1 MTITV
6 RLNSDILIDILRLLD
21 RYKLDKISF
30 TNRQF
35 SAVIQTHLSSVPF
48 RFLPYFFVN
57 LTESNAQLEIINP
70 NVPRWAKKKGNF
82 EDLLP
87 FCRDQ
92 STKADLTI
100 LRLSPQGDA
109 ENVNLLEKLT
119 HIWKEN
125 SLHIL
130 FLDPKEEMKL
140 DEIVKRQKELFH
152 RLFNLPPGTLNCAK
166 LVLCL
171 PDTPPKTMYNFKH
184 YPALYDSPEVTF
196 TATEHYF
203 NGDDFIEYLHSI
215 PENRQNNLA
224 IRLNLYWKSMPEL
237 WIFDFDLFLGKI
249 KQRFELATVPLS
261 FRLVCYSSWHPTVEL
276 FEATN
281 GTTSECFRVSQGDV
295 PTDDRCFV
303 IERFKISDLAGND

>member
-1 MTITV
+1 MTITF
-6 RLNSDILIDILRLLD
+6 RLNSDILFDILRLLD

-35 SAVIQTHLSSVPF
+35 SAIIQTQLSSVPF
-48 RFLPYFFVN
+48 RLLPYFFVN
-57 LTESNAQLEIINP
+57 LTKSNAQLEIINP

-82 EDLLP
+82 EDVFPL
-87 FCRDQ
+87 CRDQ
-92 STKADLTI
+92 NTRADLTI
-100 LRLSPQGDA
+100 LRLSPEGDA
-109 ENVNLLEKLT
+109 ENVNLLEKLV

-130 FLDPKEEMKL
+130 FLDPKEDMTL

-152 RLFNLPPGTLNCAK
+152 RLFSFTPGSLNCAK
-166 LVLCL
+166 LVVCL
-171 PDTPPKTMYNFKH
+171 PDTPPNTVYNLKH

-237 WIFDFDLFLGKI
+237 WIFDFDVFLGKI
-249 KQRFELATVPLS
+249 KQRFEQATASVS
-261 FRLVCYSSWHPTVEL
+261 FRLVCYSSWHPTVDL
-276 FEATN
+276 FEAIN
-281 GTTSECFRVSQGDV
+281 STTSECFRVIQGDV

-303 IERFKISDLAGND
+303 IERFRMSDND